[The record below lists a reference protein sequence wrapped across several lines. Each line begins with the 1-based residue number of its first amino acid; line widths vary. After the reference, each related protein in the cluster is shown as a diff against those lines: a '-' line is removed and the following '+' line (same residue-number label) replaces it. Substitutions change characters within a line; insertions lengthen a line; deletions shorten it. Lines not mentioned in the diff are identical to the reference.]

1 LTEPGLGPEISEQI
15 SEIFRAEHG
24 RIVAGLIRRFGDI
37 DLAEEAMGEALV
49 VALEKWP
56 SEGMPPNPAG
66 WLTTTAGNKALDRL
80 RRLKVRDEKYA
91 EVAMLNDDSP
101 AEPTGPV
108 GDDRLRLIFTCC
120 HPALAPEAQMALTL
134 RLLGGLTVAEIASSF
149 LGSEAAIGQ
158 RITRAK
164 AKIKQAGIPYRVPS
178 QSDVASRLTTVLA
191 VLYLIFNEGYLVSS
205 GADVREDL
213 CEEAIRLTRQ
223 LREVAGPLGPQPE
236 VDGLLALMLLLDARR
251 PARVASGR
259 LVMLPDQDRSL
270 WDAAMIDEGHAI
282 VRECLALNRP
292 GPYQLQAAVNA
303 VHTDALSFELT
314 DWSQVVALYDQ
325 LLAISPSPIVAL
337 NRAIAVAEL
346 DGPQVALT
354 IIESPGVAGPL
365 ASYQP
370 WHAARA
376 DLLRRLGRRD
386 DALHTYEKAIA
397 LTDNAAE
404 RAWLE
409 DRLSTL

>member
-1 LTEPGLGPEISEQI
+1 MEAGVGPQISDQI

-56 SEGMPPNPAG
+56 SDGIPPNPAG

-91 EVAMLNDDSP
+91 EAAMLTDDSP
-101 AEPTGPV
+101 PEPTGPV

-134 RLLGGLTVAEIASSF
+134 RLLGGLTVPEIAAAF
-149 LGSEAAIGQ
+149 LASEAAIGQ

-164 AKIKQAGIPYRVPS
+164 AKIKQARIPYRVPS

-191 VLYLIFNEGYLVSS
+191 VLYLIFNEGYLASS
-205 GADVREDL
+205 GEDVREDL

-251 PARVASGR
+251 PARVASGS
-259 LVMLPDQDRSL
+259 LVMLPDQDRTL
-270 WDAAMIDEGHAI
+270 WDTAMIDEGHAI
-282 VRECLALNRP
+282 VRRCLALNRP
-292 GPYQLQAAVNA
+292 GPYQLQAAINA
-303 VHTDALSFELT
+303 VHTDALAFELT
-314 DWSQVVALYDQ
+314 DWTQIVRLYDQ
-325 LLAISPSPIVAL
+325 LLAISPSPVVAL

-346 DGPQVALT
+346 DGPEVALA
-354 IIESPGVAGPL
+354 IIESPDLAGAL

-376 DLLRRLGRRD
+376 DMLRRLGRRE
-386 DALHTYEKAIA
+386 DARSAYAAAIA
-397 LTDNAAE
+397 VTENAAE

-409 DRLSTL
+409 DRLSSL

>member
-1 LTEPGLGPEISEQI
+1 MLT
-15 SEIFRAEHG
+15 
-24 RIVAGLIRRFGDI
+24 D
-37 DLAEEAMGEALV
+37 DT
-49 VALEKWP
+49 
-56 SEGMPPNPAG
+56 PP
-66 WLTTTAGNKALDRL
+66 
-80 RRLKVRDEKYA
+80 
-91 EVAMLNDDSP
+91 
-101 AEPTGPV
+101 EPTGAV

-120 HPALAPEAQMALTL
+120 HPALAAEAQMALTL
-134 RLLGGLTVAEIASSF
+134 RLLGGLTVPEIASAF
-149 LGSEAAIGQ
+149 LSSEAAIGQ

-164 AKIKQAGIPYRVPS
+164 AKIKEARIPYRVPS
-178 QSDVASRLTTVLA
+178 QSDVATRLSTVLA

-205 GADVREDL
+205 GDGVREDL

-223 LREVAGPLGPQPE
+223 LREVAGQLGPQPE

-251 PARVASGR
+251 PARVAGGS

-270 WDAAMIDEGHAI
+270 WDAAMIEEGHAI

-292 GPYQLQAAVNA
+292 GPYQLQAAINA
-303 VHTDALSFELT
+303 VHTDALAVELT

-325 LLAISPSPIVAL
+325 LLALSPSPVIAL

-346 DGPQVALT
+346 DGPEVALAL
-354 IIESPGVAGPL
+354 IDSPALAEPL

-376 DLLRRLGRRD
+376 DMLRRLRRRD
-386 DALHTYEKAIA
+386 EARDAYRSAIA
-397 LTDNAAE
+397 LSDNAGE

-409 DRLSTL
+409 ERLSTL

>member
-1 LTEPGLGPEISEQI
+1 MESGLGPEVSKQI

-56 SEGMPPNPAG
+56 SDGIPPNPAG

-80 RRLKVRDEKYA
+80 RRLRVRDEKYA
-91 EVAMLNDDSP
+91 EVAMLTDDSP
-101 AEPTGPV
+101 IEPTGPV

-120 HPALAPEAQMALTL
+120 HPAIAPEAQVALTL
-134 RLLGGLTVAEIASSF
+134 RLLGGLTVPEIASAF
-149 LGSEAAIGQ
+149 LASEAAIGQ

-164 AKIKQAGIPYRVPS
+164 AKIKQARIPYRVPL

-191 VLYLIFNEGYLVSS
+191 VLYLIFNEGYLVSA

-251 PARVASGR
+251 PARVASGS
-259 LVMLPDQDRSL
+259 LVMLTEQDRSL
-270 WDAAMIDEGHAI
+270 WDSTMIEEGHAL
-282 VRECLALNRP
+282 VRACLALNRP
-292 GPYQLQAAVNA
+292 GPYQLQAAINA
-303 VHTDALSFELT
+303 VHTDAPSFELT
-314 DWSQVVALYDQ
+314 KWRQIVALYDQ
-325 LLAISPSPIVAL
+325 LFALSSSPVVAL
-337 NRAIAVAEL
+337 NRAVAVAEL
-346 DGPQVALT
+346 DGPQVALA
-354 IIESPGVAGPL
+354 IVDSPDLGSAL
-365 ASYQP
+365 SSYQP
-370 WHAARA
+370 WHATRA
-376 DLLRRLGRRD
+376 DLLRRLGRSD
-386 DALHTYEKAIA
+386 EATAAYQAAIS

-409 DRLSTL
+409 ERLSTM

>member
-1 LTEPGLGPEISEQI
+1 MVPGFGPDVSEQI

-37 DLAEEAMGEALV
+37 DVAEEAIGEALV

-56 SEGMPPNPAG
+56 SDGIPPNPAG

-91 EVAMLNDDSP
+91 EVAMLTDDSP

-134 RLLGGLTVAEIASSF
+134 RLLGGLTVPEIASAF
-149 LGSEAAIGQ
+149 LASEAAIGQ

-164 AKIKQAGIPYRVPS
+164 AKIKQAQIPYRVPS
-178 QSDVASRLTTVLA
+178 QADVASRLTTVLA
-191 VLYLIFNEGYLVSS
+191 VLYLIFNEGYLVSA
-205 GADVREDL
+205 GADMREDL

-251 PARVASGR
+251 PARVASDG
-259 LVMLPDQDRSL
+259 LVMLQDQDRTL
-270 WDAAMIDEGHAI
+270 WDQAMIDEGHAI
-282 VRECLALNRP
+282 VRACLALNRP

-303 VHTDALSFELT
+303 VHTDARAFELT

-325 LLAISPSPIVAL
+325 LLAVSPSPIVAL

-346 DGPQVALT
+346 DGPQVALA
-354 IIESPGVAGPL
+354 IIESPGVADAL
-365 ASYQP
+365 TSYQP

-376 DLLRRLGRRD
+376 DLLRRMGRRD
-386 DALHTYEKAIA
+386 EARDAYQEAIA

-404 RAWLE
+404 QAWLE

>member
-1 LTEPGLGPEISEQI
+1 MAPGLGPDVSEQI

-56 SEGMPPNPAG
+56 SDGIPSNPAG

-91 EVAMLNDDSP
+91 EVTMLTDDSP

-120 HPALAPEAQMALTL
+120 HPALAPDAQMALTL
-134 RLLGGLTVAEIASSF
+134 RLLGGLTVPEIASAF
-149 LGSEAAIGQ
+149 LASEAAIGQ

-164 AKIKQAGIPYRVPS
+164 AKIKQAQIPYRVPS
-178 QSDVASRLTTVLA
+178 QADVASRLSTVLA
-191 VLYLIFNEGYLVSS
+191 VLYLIFNEGYLVSA

-251 PARVASGR
+251 PARVAPDR
-259 LVMLPDQDRSL
+259 LVMLQDQDRTL
-270 WDAAMIDEGHAI
+270 WDQAMIDEGHAI
-282 VRECLALNRP
+282 VRACLQLNRP

-303 VHTDALSFELT
+303 VHTDALAFELT

-325 LLAISPSPIVAL
+325 LLVVSPSPIVAL

-346 DGPQVALT
+346 DGPQVALA
-354 IIESPGVAGPL
+354 IIESPGVADAL

-376 DLLRRLGRRD
+376 DLLRRMGRRD
-386 DALHTYEKAIA
+386 DARDAYQQAIA

-404 RAWLE
+404 RAWLQ